1 MKLIFFVAISFLA
14 ITVSAQAPQKY
25 FYKSL
30 RLSDQAEVEVELS
43 RLREAYE
50 EEEAR
55 FSPIE
60 KGFKIRRHNAWV
72 LKKRAELIVV
82 RLKQT
87 AAGSDARL
95 ILKEKYNA
103 VKAQSDSLHAEY
115 SEHYPS
121 YVSAREKYDN
131 AKAALGLLK
140 YNQKQITDYNAEY
153 GSQIGPSPKSLYN
166 IGFLDE
172 QNDSMP
178 KEIDA
183 LLEELE
189 GINVDDVPPNDGLVV
204 RSDELK
210 DKIRLLRIQCKLAKE
225 ILWAYE
231 CSQSTGARFMK
242 SLYSRL
248 PNAQIK

>member
-1 MKLIFFVAISFLA
+1 MKLISFIAISFLA
-14 ITVSAQAPQKY
+14 ITVSAKPHRNSPYQNI
-25 FYKSL
+25 
-30 RLSDQAEVEVELS
+30 RLSDQDKVEVELE

-50 EEEAR
+50 EEEAI
-55 FSPIE
+55 FAPIE
-60 KGFKIRRHNAWV
+60 KGFKIRRQNAWI
-72 LKKRAELIVV
+72 LKNRADLIVV

-115 SEHYPS
+115 SEHYPG

-131 AKAALGLLK
+131 AKAALGLLVG
-140 YNQKQITDYNAEY
+140 NQKRITDYNAEY

-189 GINVDDVPPNDGLVV
+189 GINIDDVPPNDGLVV